1 MNFTKQWF
9 KGWLGYLKPDLIILD
24 IMLPFKDGWQVA
36 KEIRLTMN
44 TPIIMHSAKG
54 EESDKILGLNLGGD
68 DDLLKIALTLA
79 TISPGEK
86 GIVT

>member
-1 MNFTKQWF
+1 
-9 KGWLGYLKPDLIILD
+9 
-24 IMLPFKDGWQVA
+24 
-36 KEIRLTMN
+36 
-44 TPIIMHSAKG
+44 MHSAKG